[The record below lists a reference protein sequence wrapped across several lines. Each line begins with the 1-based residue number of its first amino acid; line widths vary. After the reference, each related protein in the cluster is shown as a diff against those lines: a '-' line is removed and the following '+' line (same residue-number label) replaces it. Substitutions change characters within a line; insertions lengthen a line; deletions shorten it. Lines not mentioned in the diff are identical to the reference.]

1 MSIDL
6 NMDKLKNSDPS
17 SLIFKNKD
25 GLAWQG
31 VDLALAM
38 HEAGGSLLT
47 MPYVIRV
54 FLENLLRSHLQ
65 GKSVSK
71 EEIDLLLHWTEHIGQ
86 DVPLFVTRVILPD
99 SSGVPVLQDIAAMR
113 DALARMGGEPSL
125 VDTVVPVDLIIDHSV
140 QVDHWGAADS
150 VVKNMQVELE
160 RNRERYSF
168 IDWAQ
173 QAFKGLRVFPPGS
186 GIIHQVNLERI
197 ASVVTQQKINDDLWV
212 CPEFVIGGDSHTPM
226 VNALG
231 VLGWGVGG
239 IDAEAALLGLAYSFP
254 IPEVVGVKL
263 TGHASPLVWTT
274 DIALLVTASSH
285 KLIWFKPTPNVRD
298 CFAQTPPSIP
308 STPGSLRSISAKPC
322 LRWRDPGVHK
332 TACHCPKWLW
342 ISARA

>member
-113 DALARMGGEPSL
+113 E
-125 VDTVVPVDLIIDHSV
+125 
-140 QVDHWGAADS
+140 Q
-150 VVKNMQVELE
+150 
-160 RNRERYSF
+160 
-168 IDWAQ
+168 
-173 QAFKGLRVFPPGS
+173 
-186 GIIHQVNLERI
+186 
-197 ASVVTQQKINDDLWV
+197 
-212 CPEFVIGGDSHTPM
+212 
-226 VNALG
+226 
-231 VLGWGVGG
+231 
-239 IDAEAALLGLAYSFP
+239 
-254 IPEVVGVKL
+254 
-263 TGHASPLVWTT
+263 
-274 DIALLVTASSH
+274 
-285 KLIWFKPTPNVRD
+285 
-298 CFAQTPPSIP
+298 
-308 STPGSLRSISAKPC
+308 
-322 LRWRDPGVHK
+322 
-332 TACHCPKWLW
+332 
-342 ISARA
+342 